1 MWYFTELVK
10 GSKCYQSLAL
20 VAGKNNEAL
29 NYSEM
34 FHCIIGALK
43 WDQLEKFPN
52 NNLESS
58 KTGLQ
63 DNLESFQMAWKVSRW
78 TGMFTDGLECFQM
91 AWNGLD
97 GLESFQMAWKV
108 SR

>member
-1 MWYFTELVK
+1 
-10 GSKCYQSLAL
+10 
-20 VAGKNNEAL
+20 
-29 NYSEM
+29 M

-43 WDQLEKFPN
+43 WDQIEKFPN

-78 TGMFTDGLECFQM
+78 TGMFTDGLECQQIYM
-91 AWNGLD
+91 DL
-97 GLESFQMAWKV
+97 KV
-108 SR
+108 FRWPGKLPGFM